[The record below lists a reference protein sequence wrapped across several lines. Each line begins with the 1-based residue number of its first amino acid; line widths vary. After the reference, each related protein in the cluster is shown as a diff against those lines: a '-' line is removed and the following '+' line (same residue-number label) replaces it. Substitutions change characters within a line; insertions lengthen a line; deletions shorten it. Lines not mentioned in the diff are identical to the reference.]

1 MIMTA
6 NDTTFETAV
15 ALRRSL
21 SALNRRL
28 RAARR
33 DRELSAGKL
42 SVLGHLHRDGPAT
55 PGALAQAEAVQ
66 PQSLTRLLAELEAAD
81 LVSRRQDLDDRRQF
95 LMEITPA
102 GRELVRR
109 DALDKVVWLA
119 RAIETHLSPTEA
131 RLLRLAGE
139 LLDRLAVAPE
149 AGPASP
155 AADADRTAGSS
166 IVAGLRGW

>member
-1 MIMTA
+1 MIMSA
-6 NDTTFETAV
+6 GDMTFETAV

-21 SALNRRL
+21 AALNRRL

-42 SVLGHLHRDGPAT
+42 SVLGHLHRNGPAT
-55 PGALAQAEAVQ
+55 PGALAQAEGVQ
-66 PQSLTRLLAELEAAD
+66 PQSLTRLLAELETAG

-102 GRELVRR
+102 GRELIRR
-109 DALDKVVWLA
+109 DALDRVLWLA
-119 RAIETHLSPTEA
+119 KAIETHLSPTEA
-131 RLLRLAGE
+131 GLLRLAGE
-139 LLDRLAVAPE
+139 LMDRLA

-155 AADADRTAGSS
+155 GADEDDSVGSS
-166 IVAGLRGW
+166 IVAGMGAW